1 MSAFNLRRNF
11 YKTTSLLCTTALLTV
26 LFICCV
32 IEFILTNKLKWRK
45 QPPISN
51 KENETKLLPN
61 EKIHFISSTN
71 KYNDERPNLSS
82 NNLTS
87 QNRNERV
94 SSQGSSSSIRRSKNL
109 DNAENLQTQSTENPY
124 NSIYL
129 AKDDSVLKQISEPTY
144 KLVADLKYYYQQYGL
159 DVEKFRVITK
169 DGYELDLWH
178 ITGNTDV
185 EFEKNPVLFIHGLLQ
200 SSGSFASS
208 GLNSLAYYIKQNLG
222 RDVWLGN
229 NRCGLVPGTRHA
241 EGKAT
246 DDLWDWDLN
255 EMSKYDLPCLIDYVL
270 KQTGKEKVELI
281 GHSQGTMQS
290 LQSLINYKKIDTN
303 FDNCLLGKV
312 DNFIALAPAIYPGTL
327 IYDNFVLKFLA
338 SVINSKVIMGTQ
350 AFIPLMMYI
359 RNMSV
364 TIGNKTLF
372 TTFSYLMFKF
382 LFDWNDTLWDKNL
395 KTRHFLFSPVFI
407 SIKLMK
413 FWLSERED
421 DVSFKNGKVANL
433 YFPDNK
439 VWFPIEN
446 KNVQTFESEKPF
458 HIHEPQDLEIYP
470 KMTFFVPKL
479 DKLVDGNRL
488 CNHFTNFEDKRL
500 YEIFYIDD
508 YSHLDVLWSMDVI
521 EVIGKRIGKVL
532 T

>member
-1 MSAFNLRRNF
+1 MTPLNIRTNF
-11 YKTTSLLCTTALLTV
+11 YKTTSFLCTTALLTA
-26 LFICCV
+26 LFICCI
-32 IEFILTNKLKWRK
+32 IEYIITNKLKWRK
-45 QPPISN
+45 QPALSN

-61 EKIHFISSTN
+61 EKIHFISSTS
-71 KYNDERPNLSS
+71 KFNDERPNLSNS
-82 NNLTS
+82 NTQTS
-87 QNRNERV
+87 RIH
-94 SSQGSSSSIRRSKNL
+94 SQGSSSSVRRSN
-109 DNAENLQTQSTENPY
+109 NHNQAEDIANQSTENPY

-129 AKDDSVLKQISEPTY
+129 AKDDSISKQISEPTY
-144 KLVADLKYYYQQYGL
+144 KLVADLKYYYQQYGM
-159 DVEKFRVITK
+159 DVEKFRIITK

-178 ITGNTDV
+178 VIGSS
-185 EFEKNPVLFIHGLLQ
+185 EGEGSKNPVLFIHGLLQ

-208 GLNSLAYYIKQNLG
+208 GLNSLAYYVSQNLG

-229 NRCGLVPGTRHA
+229 NRCGLIPGKRHA
-241 EGKAT
+241 EGKKN

-255 EMSKYDLPCLIDYVL
+255 EMSKYDLPCLVDYVL
-270 KQTGKEKVELI
+270 KATGKEKLDLI

-312 DNFIALAPAIYPGTL
+312 ENFVALAPAIYPGSL
-327 IYDNFVLKFLA
+327 IYDNVVLRILA

-364 TIGNKTLF
+364 TFGSKSVFSTL
-372 TTFSYLMFKF
+372 SYLMFKF

-395 KTRHFLFSPVFI
+395 KSRHFLFSPVFV
-407 SIKLMK
+407 SIKLMQ
-413 FWLSERED
+413 FWLSESKD
-421 DVSFKNGKVANL
+421 AVSFKNGKVADL

-439 VWFPIEN
+439 VWFPI
-446 KNVQTFESEKPF
+446 VQNESTFASERPF
-458 HIHEPQDLEIYP
+458 HVHEPQDLEVYP
-470 KMTFFVPKL
+470 KMTLFVPKL

-488 CNHFTNFEDKRL
+488 CNHFTQFEDKRL
-500 YEIFYIDD
+500 YQIYYIDD

-521 EVIGKRIGKVL
+521 EVIGKRIGQAL
-532 T
+532 G